1 MGGAKMREPEGGFST
16 PELASMFGRL
26 NGGIGAKSVAGMGKS
41 QRTGWVIIATV
52 STAVWILL

>member
-1 MGGAKMREPEGGFST
+1 MREPEGGFST